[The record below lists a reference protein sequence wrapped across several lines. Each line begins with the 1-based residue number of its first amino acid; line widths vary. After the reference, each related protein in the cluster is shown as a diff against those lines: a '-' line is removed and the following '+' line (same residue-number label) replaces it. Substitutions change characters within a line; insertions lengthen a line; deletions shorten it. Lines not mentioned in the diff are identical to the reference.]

1 MVHVPTRRAYAL
13 KTQPSSGFSGGVQR
27 RVIIAQEI
35 ACMREASSPFLMRF
49 YGEMDTRSQHAID
62 PDVSSML
69 LEHLGGGSLE
79 ELMGGKGEM
88 FSLDAPSTRFYMAC
102 AVAGL
107 DALHGAGWM
116 HRDLAAKNVVIANN
130 GYAKIIDCGLAKR
143 VKEGEKTYTTC
154 GTPIY
159 IAPEVIQQTGYGHQ
173 SEMWTLGVMLHELFS
188 GMLPFFVPK
197 SSTAQGNARR
207 MELYK
212 AIMKTEP
219 AMDALCFSSKG
230 VDLYGPD
237 FPMATQHLIRQLLV
251 KKAADRITL
260 PLVRTHPF
268 FHGFDWASFHANTM
282 PPPVVPERDAALP
295 DPR

>member
-1 MVHVPTRRAYAL
+1 
-13 KTQPSSGFSGGVQR
+13 
-27 RVIIAQEI
+27 
-35 ACMREASSPFLMRF
+35 
-49 YGEMDTRSQHAID
+49 
-62 PDVSSML
+62 
-69 LEHLGGGSLE
+69 
-79 ELMGGKGEM
+79 M

-116 HRDLAAKNVVIANN
+116 HRDLASKNVVIANN

-159 IAPEVIQQTGYGHQ
+159 IAPEVIKQAGYGHQ
-173 SEMWTLGVMLHELFS
+173 SEVWTLGVMLHELFS

-197 SSTAQGNARR
+197 SCTAQGNARR

-212 AIMKTEP
+212 AILKMEP

-230 VDLYGPD
+230 ADLYGPD
-237 FPMATQHLIRQLLV
+237 FPLATQHLIRQLLA

-268 FHGFDWASFHANTM
+268 FHGFDWAAFHANTM
-282 PPPVVPERDAALP
+282 PPPVVPERDPALP
-295 DPR
+295 EPR